1 MPVWSIDE
9 IVAQTGAALLRGNPQ
24 QQVRAVS
31 TDSRQMPDAAL
42 FVALQGERFDGHD
55 FAAMALQ
62 NGAVAV
68 LGSERDLLASLCRG
82 AVREDAAV
90 MHVPD
95 TLLALQDLARAQ
107 RCRFQGTV
115 VAITGSNGKTTVK
128 EMTSAVLQQ
137 QLVTFRSPG
146 NLNNHIGLPLTL
158 LQMPLSAE
166 VAVCEMGMNHLGEI
180 RQLCSIAQPHLGV
193 VTNVALAHVGYLGS
207 IEQVQQAKG
216 ELIEA
221 LDADGIAI
229 VNADDPLTYELGQ
242 RAAGRVITF
251 GQGEAAMIRGRV
263 QADHGFAGVQC
274 ELTINGATWEV
285 RLAIPGVHNVM
296 NALAATAVGVALHIA
311 APNIVAG
318 LQNYKGMYGRM
329 AIRSGQAGVTLVDD
343 TYNANPESMRA
354 ALLFL
359 AGVPG
364 ASRRVA
370 VLGDMLELGDAAPA
384 LHYEIGAFARQCGVD
399 RLITLGPLSRSL
411 AEGAREAGMAAHQIH
426 CAADR
431 QDALTMLQ
439 QLLRAGDVVVLK
451 GSRGM
456 AMEHLVDALAADR
469 EST

>member
-1 MPVWSIDE
+1 MSVWSIDE
-9 IVAQTGAALLRGNPQ
+9 IMAQTGAALLQGNPQ
-24 QQVRAVS
+24 QQIRAVS

-68 LGSERDLLASLCRG
+68 LGSEHNLLASLCRG
-82 AVREDAAV
+82 ALREDAAV
-90 MHVPD
+90 MYVPD
-95 TLLALQDLARAQ
+95 TLLALQALARAQ

-137 QLVTFRSPG
+137 QWETFRSPG
-146 NLNNHIGLPLTL
+146 NLNNHIGLPLAL
-158 LQMPLSAE
+158 LQMPLSTE

-251 GQGEAAMIRGRV
+251 GQGEAAAIRGRV

-274 ELTINGATWEV
+274 ELIIDDATWEV
-285 RLAIPGVHNVM
+285 RLAILGVHNVM
-296 NALAATAVGVALHIA
+296 NALAAAAVGVALHIP
-311 APNIVAG
+311 APDIVAG

-354 ALLFL
+354 ALQFL
-359 AGVPG
+359 AGVPSVG
-364 ASRRVA
+364 RRVA

-384 LHYEIGAFARQCGVD
+384 LHHEIGVFARQCGVD
-399 RLITLGPLSRSL
+399 RLITLGPLSRSM

-431 QDALTMLQ
+431 QDALAILQ

-456 AMEHLVDALAADR
+456 AMEHLVNALAADR
-469 EST
+469 EGA

>member
-9 IVAQTGAALLRGNPQ
+9 IVAQTGATLLQGNPQ
-24 QQVRAVS
+24 QQIWAVS

-42 FVALQGERFDGHD
+42 FVALLGERFDGHD

-68 LGSERDLLASLCRG
+68 LGSDRDLLASLCRG
-82 AVREDAAV
+82 AISEDAAV

-107 RCRFQGTV
+107 RRRFQGTV

-146 NLNNHIGLPLTL
+146 NLNNHIGLPLAL
-158 LQMPLSAE
+158 LQMPLSTE

-193 VTNVALAHVGYLGS
+193 VTNVARAHVGYLGS
-207 IEQVQQAKG
+207 IERVQRAKG

-221 LDADGIAI
+221 LDADGTAI

-251 GQGEAAMIRGRV
+251 GQGEAAAIRGRV

-274 ELTINGATWEV
+274 DLIIDGATWEV

-296 NALAATAVGVALHIA
+296 NALAAAAVGVALHIP

-329 AIRSGQAGVTLVDD
+329 AVRSGQAGVTLIDD

-354 ALLFL
+354 ALQFL

-370 VLGDMLELGDAAPA
+370 VLGDMLELGDASSA
-384 LHYEIGAFARQCGVD
+384 LHHEIGAFARQCGVD
-399 RLITLGPLSRSL
+399 RLITLGPLSRSM
-411 AEGAREAGMAAHQIH
+411 AEGAREAGMTAHQIQ

-456 AMEHLVDALAADR
+456 AMEHLVNALVADR
-469 EST
+469 EGA